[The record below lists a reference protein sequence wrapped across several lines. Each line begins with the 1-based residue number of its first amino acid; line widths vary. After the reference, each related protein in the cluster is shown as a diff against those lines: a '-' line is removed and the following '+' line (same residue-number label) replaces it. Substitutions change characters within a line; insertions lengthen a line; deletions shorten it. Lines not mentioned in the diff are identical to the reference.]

1 MPATSLSLSAAFNS
15 SALDLV
21 AICYELL
28 LFCFVFFSCGLLTT
42 EFAAVGRSVG
52 F

>member
-1 MPATSLSLSAAFNS
+1 MPATSLSVSTAFNS

-28 LFCFVFFSCGLLTT
+28 LFFFCLLATSLL
-42 EFAAVGRSVG
+42 VGR
-52 F
+52 

>member
-1 MPATSLSLSAAFNS
+1 MPATSLSLSTAFNS

-28 LFCFVFFSCGLLTT
+28 LFFLSPDD
-42 EFAAVGRSVG
+42 EFAGRSVG